1 MSVTAVHPMRQ
12 DAVCDYLARAEAN
25 WAVVQRLIDKGELVE
40 TEHGR
45 HKFYVRRLR
54 MNSGGI

>member
-1 MSVTAVHPMRQ
+1 MRQ